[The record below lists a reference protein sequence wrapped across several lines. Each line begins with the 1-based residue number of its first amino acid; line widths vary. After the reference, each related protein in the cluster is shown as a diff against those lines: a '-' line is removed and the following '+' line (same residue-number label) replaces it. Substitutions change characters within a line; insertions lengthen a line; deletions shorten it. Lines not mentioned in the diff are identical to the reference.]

1 MSEIYVALIGLLGSV
16 VGAAAG
22 IILNTKLITYRIGQL
37 ENAVNKHNNII
48 ERMYDVEARL
58 DVQEEKIAVANHRI
72 QDLENS
78 KPTPII
84 SDNRYVHEK

>member
-22 IILNTKLITYRIGQL
+22 ILLNTELITYRIEQL

-48 ERMYDVEARL
+48 ERLYDAEARL
-58 DVQEEKIAVANHRI
+58 DVQEEKLSVANHRI
-72 QDLENS
+72 KDLEDGR
-78 KPTPII
+78 TATV
-84 SDNRYVHEK
+84 SDNKFYKEH